1 MFKKFWEDFK
11 AFITRGNVLDLA
23 VAVVIGNA
31 FNAITNTLVK
41 NVIMP
46 CIGALTGGANV
57 SDWKVVLSEAVYD
70 EAGILL
76 KAENAIQYGL
86 FIQAII
92 DFLIIAL
99 SIFTAV
105 RLVRFFKDRIE
116 KIATKAKE
124 EIDKIGKPAEETA
137 EETAEAVEEVV
148 ETVAEPEPPV
158 ETTDDILRQIRD
170 LLVAQ
175 APKQDEQE

>member
-46 CIGALTGGANV
+46 LIGALTGGANV
-57 SDWKVVLSEAVYD
+57 ADWKWVLSEAVYD
-70 EAGILL
+70 EAGVLV
-76 KAENAIQYGL
+76 KAENAVQYGL
-86 FIQAII
+86 FVQVIV

-99 SIFTAV
+99 TIFVALRIV
-105 RLVRFFKDRIE
+105 RYFRERLE
-116 KIATKAKE
+116 KIALKAKE
-124 EIDKIGKPAEETA
+124 GIDNWTNPDGQEEVTD
-137 EETAEAVEEVV
+137 ETPQEVVEEVV
-148 ETVAEPEPPV
+148 V
-158 ETTDDILRQIRD
+158 ETTDDILRDIRD
-170 LLVAQ
+170 LLKTN
-175 APKQDEQE
+175 APKSEEDSEA

>member
-46 CIGALTGGANV
+46 LIGALTGGANV
-57 SDWKVVLSEAVYD
+57 ADWKWVLSEAVYD
-70 EAGILL
+70 EAGVLV
-76 KAENAIQYGL
+76 KAENAVQYGL
-86 FIQAII
+86 FLQAIV

-99 SIFTAV
+99 TIFVALRIV
-105 RLVRFFKDRIE
+105 RYFRERLE
-116 KIATKAKE
+116 KIALKAKE
-124 EIDKIGKPAEETA
+124 GIDKLANPDGEE
-137 EETAEAVEEVV
+137 EMVEEKVEEAQEPTVV
-148 ETVAEPEPPV
+148 ETTE
-158 ETTDDILRQIRD
+158 DILRDIRD
-170 LLVAQ
+170 LLKTS
-175 APKQDEQE
+175 APKSEEDSEE

>member
-46 CIGALTGGANV
+46 LIGALTGGASV
-57 SDWKVVLSEAVYD
+57 VDWKWVLSEAIYD
-70 EAGILL
+70 DAGVLVQ
-76 KAENAIQYGL
+76 AENALQYGL
-86 FIQAII
+86 FVQAIV

-99 SIFTAV
+99 TIFIALRIV
-105 RLVRFFKDRIE
+105 RHFREKLE
-116 KIATKAKE
+116 KIALMAKE
-124 EIDKIGKPAEETA
+124 GIDKITGNEDEPQEAEEPVA
-137 EETAEAVEEVV
+137 EEK
-148 ETVAEPEPPV
+148 V
-158 ETTDDILRQIRD
+158 ETTEDILRDIRD
-170 LLVAQ
+170 LLQ
-175 APKQDEQE
+175 ANAPPVDKTEEK

>member
-46 CIGALTGGANV
+46 LIGALTGGASV
-57 SDWKVVLSEAVYD
+57 ADWKWVLSEAIYD
-70 EAGILL
+70 DAGVLVQ
-76 KAENAIQYGL
+76 AENAVQYGL
-86 FIQAII
+86 FVQAIV

-99 SIFTAV
+99 TIFIALRIV
-105 RLVRFFKDRIE
+105 RHFRERLE
-116 KIATKAKE
+116 KIALMAKE
-124 EIDKIGKPAEETA
+124 GIDKITGNEDEPQEAEEPVA
-137 EETAEAVEEVV
+137 EEK
-148 ETVAEPEPPV
+148 V
-158 ETTDDILRQIRD
+158 ETTEDILRDIRD
-170 LLVAQ
+170 LLQ
-175 APKQDEQE
+175 ANAPPVDKTEEK

>member
-46 CIGALTGGANV
+46 LIGALTGGANV
-57 SDWKVVLSEAVYD
+57 ADWKWILSEAVYD
-70 EAGILL
+70 EAGVLV
-76 KAENAIQYGL
+76 KAENAVQYGL
-86 FIQAII
+86 FLQAIV

-99 SIFTAV
+99 TIFVALRIV
-105 RLVRFFKDRIE
+105 RYFRERLE
-116 KIATKAKE
+116 KIALKAKE
-124 EIDKIGKPAEETA
+124 GIDKLTNPDGEGEIVEEK
-137 EETAEAVEEVV
+137 VEEVQ
-148 ETVAEPEPPV
+148 EPTVV
-158 ETTDDILRQIRD
+158 ETTDDILRDIRD
-170 LLVAQ
+170 LLQ
-175 APKQDEQE
+175 ANAPPVDKTEEK

>member
-46 CIGALTGGANV
+46 LIGALTGGANV
-57 SDWKVVLSEAVYD
+57 ADWKWVLSEAVYD
-70 EAGILL
+70 EAGVLV
-76 KAENAIQYGL
+76 KAENAVQYGL
-86 FIQAII
+86 FLQAIV

-99 SIFTAV
+99 TIFVALRIV
-105 RLVRFFKDRIE
+105 RHFRE
-116 KIATKAKE
+116 KLEKLALKAKE
-124 EIDKIGKPAEETA
+124 GIDKLTDPDGEE
-137 EETAEAVEEVV
+137 EIVEEKV
-148 ETVAEPEPPV
+148 EEAQEPTVV
-158 ETTDDILRQIRD
+158 ETTDDILRDIRD
-170 LLVAQ
+170 LLKTN
-175 APKQDEQE
+175 APKSEEDSEA